1 MDLYTIQNELMK
13 GKSIFDLNLKVTFY
27 TRVSTSSD
35 EQLNSLKNQF
45 TYYEEFIKSKSNW
58 KYSTG
63 YIDKGLSGTSTQKRE
78 EFRRMIEDAK
88 CGRFDLILTKEVS
101 RFARNTLDS
110 LYYTRELLKYNVGV
124 FFENDNI
131 NTFMKDSELRLTIM
145 ASMAQ
150 DESRKISERV
160 KWGYKRSVEA
170 GHVHANNRMWGYNL
184 SGSGVSL
191 VINEKE
197 ACLVKR
203 IFELYI
209 DGSGMRKI
217 ARIISEEGYRNR
229 NKRPFSITSIKNII
243 TNPRYKGYYTG
254 RKQETINFISKK
266 IKKFDKNEWVMYY
279 APDKVPPIVSCEEWD
294 EANRML
300 ECKSRKM
307 KSEEKTSY
315 QNKFLYSGKIYCKIH
330 NAPYWRSMYRY
341 KNSKDKE
348 IWQCSIYRK
357 KGKEKCT
364 SPPVYKDEI
373 DAVMKS
379 IIKEIFILNK
389 NVIKSSLG
397 LYSFILNTNYKMKNS
412 EISSCIENL
421 KVVINKNYGENS
433 MIDDKT
439 IDDFLEKIV
448 VYDEIKDNHIV
459 YMDVYIRNFKPCR
472 VLILRKMLSIG
483 NVKNRSLILIRHF
496 IRADVETEISP
507 IMGTEKE
514 SEEMV
519 NSLLEQFESDPSKL
533 WQSNMFGKSL
543 EVLVKEGLQN
553 KLYRMPEDI
562 QRKLQKTLQKIINEG
577 SSNLIC
583 IIL

>member
-58 KYSTG
+58 EYITG

-124 FFENDNI
+124 LFENDNI

-217 ARIISEEGYRNR
+217 AKIISEEGYRNR

-294 EANRML
+294 TANRML

-307 KSEEKTSY
+307 KSEEGTSY
-315 QNKFLYSGKIYCKIH
+315 QNKFLYSGKIYCKNH
-330 NAPYWRSMYRY
+330 NAPYWRSIYKY

-373 DAVMKS
+373 DAAVKS
-379 IIKEIFILNK
+379 IIKEIFFSNK

-397 LYSFILNTNYKMKNS
+397 LYSYIFNTNYKMKNS
-412 EISSCIENL
+412 ETSSCIENL
-421 KVVINKNYGENS
+421 KRVINKNYGENS

-439 IDDFLEKIV
+439 IDDFLERII